1 MEKVHPLHLRVYS
14 GRVKKKKRG
23 RAFPR
28 KVEDECTRMSE
39 QREVQ
44 R

>member
-23 RAFPR
+23 EERSPAR
-28 KVEDECTRMSE
+28 
-39 QREVQ
+39 
-44 R
+44 